1 MNSSTRELVGMTR
14 RDFFKGSGVAAVAL
28 GAGGAALLP
37 SPYSRAQQV
46 SNGETVHEPARDIK
60 VSGEADVVV
69 VGGGPGG
76 VGAALAAARA
86 GAKTVLIE
94 RYGYLGGM
102 ATGGL
107 VTMLPNMSDVTGKL
121 QIAGVCKEWIDRLDA
136 RSACD
141 YPKKEDWGSTD
152 PKLISYWHNR
162 QGFCVRMNRVEYAVN
177 IDAEIGKCIL
187 NEMAEEAGVKLYL
200 HALGT
205 QPIMEGNVAKGVVFE
220 SKSGRQAILA
230 KVVID
235 STGDGDLLPYTPAKF
250 ETQMRPGMRITNLS
264 LSFWVANVDLKK
276 VTEFKET
283 QHEKFEEQN
292 KEIMKLGGYAGFM
305 TSNLK
310 DQDSLLWF
318 FSRYQSKSQIDVEE
332 LTRVEIDGRKSMLI
346 THDYRKK
353 NTPGFEHSFIVL
365 SNPQLGTRGSR
376 RVLGD
381 YQLTAKDIA
390 TDDPFPDTVA
400 VFPNVDANEWSEKHP
415 LFYVPYRSL
424 IPAGVDNMLIAC
436 RAFSSD
442 ESVQEYFNLIP
453 HCLAFGQAA
462 GTAAALSI
470 KSGVN
475 LRKVN
480 MESLQAS
487 LSDQKVPLPS
497 RKEIL
502 SAKR

>member
-1 MNSSTRELVGMTR
+1 MNLSTRKLVGMTR
-14 RDFFKGSGVAAVAL
+14 RDFFKGSGAAAVAL
-28 GAGGAALLP
+28 GAGGAALGT

-60 VSGEADVVV
+60 VYGEADVVV

-102 ATGGL
+102 GTGGL
-107 VTMLPNMSDVTGKL
+107 VTIIPNMSDVTGKL
-121 QIAGVCKEWIDRLDA
+121 QIAGICKEWIDRLDA
-136 RSACD
+136 RNATD
-141 YPKKEDWGSTD
+141 HPKKEEWGSAD
-152 PKLISYWHNR
+152 PKLVSYWHNR
-162 QGFCVRMNRVEYAVN
+162 SMFCVRQNRVEYSAH
-177 IDAEIGKCIL
+177 IDAEISKCII
-187 NEMAEEAGVKLYL
+187 NEMVQEAGVKVYL

-250 ETQMRPGMRITNLS
+250 ETSMHPGMRITNLA
-264 LSFWVANVDLKK
+264 LVFWVANVDLKK
-276 VTEFKET
+276 LTEFKET
-283 QHEKFEEQN
+283 QPDKFEEQD
-292 KEIMKLGGYAGFM
+292 KELVKLGGQGGYL
-305 TSNLK
+305 TSNIK
-310 DQDSLLWF
+310 DQESLLWF
-318 FSRYQSKSQIDVEE
+318 HNRYRNKSQIDVEE
-332 LTRVEIDGRKSMLI
+332 LTRVEMDGRKAMLI

-365 SNPQLGTRGSR
+365 SAPQLGTRGSR
-376 RVLGD
+376 RVVGD
-381 YQLTAKDIA
+381 YYLTAKDMSC
-390 TDDPFPDTVA
+390 DDPFPDTVA
-400 VFPNVDANEWSEKHP
+400 VFPNVDDASGATHP

-424 IPAGVDNMLIAC
+424 IPAGVDNMLVAC

-442 ESVQEYFNLIP
+442 ETVQENLNLIP

-462 GTAAALSI
+462 GTAAAMSI

-480 MESLQAS
+480 MENLQAS
-487 LSDQKVPLPS
+487 LGSQGVPLPS
-497 RKEIL
+497 RKELL